1 MLPTFVTQF
10 VPFYERKPFSKKE
23 KEKKEKEQNKKRK
36 IHNSRM
42 NFEKKKKE

>member
-10 VPFYERKPFSKKE
+10 VPFMKENHFQKKE

-36 IHNSRM
+36 IHNSSM
-42 NFEKKKKE
+42 NFEKKKE